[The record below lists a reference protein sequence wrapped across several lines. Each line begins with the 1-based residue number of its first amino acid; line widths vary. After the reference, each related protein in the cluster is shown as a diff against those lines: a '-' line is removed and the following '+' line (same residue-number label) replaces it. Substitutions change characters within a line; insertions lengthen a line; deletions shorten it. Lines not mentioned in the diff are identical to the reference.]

1 MEETNK
7 KRILVVDDDDNLRSV
22 LIDKL
27 NISGFEVFGASDG
40 REGLQKSFELRPDVI
55 LLDVLMP
62 IMNGQEMLRKL
73 REDKE
78 WGKKVKVIMLTVVED
93 ATVIA
98 QAVQDGSFA
107 YLIKTDQSIDKI
119 IEKVKGM
126 LEM

>member
-27 NISGFEVFGASDG
+27 NISGFDVAGASDG
-40 REGLQKSFELRPDVI
+40 REGLNKAFELRPDII

-73 REDKE
+73 REDEE

-107 YLIKTDQSIDKI
+107 YLIKTDQSIDDIVEKI
-119 IEKVKGM
+119 KGM
-126 LEM
+126 LKM

>member
-7 KRILVVDDDDNLRSV
+7 KRILVVDDDDNLRTV

-27 NISGFEVFGASDG
+27 KISGFDAVGASDG
-40 REGLQKSFELRPDVI
+40 REGLNKAFELHPDMI

-62 IMNGQEMLRKL
+62 IMNGQEMLKKL
-73 REDKE
+73 REDHE

-107 YLIKTDQSIDKI
+107 YLIKTDQSIDDI
-119 IEKVKGM
+119 VEKVKGM
-126 LEM
+126 LKI